1 MNAAYDIWFASSP
14 PTSCYGDGIS
24 GFVMVW
30 FHSPSSFH
38 PIGSSM
44 ATANIDGHAWNVWVG
59 NRGSTGASN
68 GTCTVSNSS
77 APVVSY
83 VSASGDVNDVSNFDL
98 KPFFTDAASHGIQSS
113 WYLTDVFGG
122 FEIWS
127 GGNNAS
133 VQKFT
138 AVVAP

>member
-1 MNAAYDIWFASSP
+1 
-14 PTSCYGDGIS
+14 
-24 GFVMVW
+24 MVW
-30 FHSPSSFH
+30 FHSPSNFH

-44 ATANIDGHAWNVWVG
+44 RTAMIDGHAWNVWVG
-59 NRGSTGASN
+59 QRGGSSN
-68 GTCTVSNSS
+68 GSCQVSNSS

-83 VSASGDVNDVSNFDL
+83 VSANGDVNNVSSFDL
-98 KPFFTDAASHGIQSS
+98 RAFFTDAQSNGIQSS

-127 GGNNAS
+127 GGNGAAVNN
-133 VQKFT
+133 FT